1 MQEQLLPQVQASV
14 VGPMD
19 NLSESLHTQM
29 ARQLE
34 RLNAVERTH
43 KEMQNEQEQ
52 IMEELA
58 KYQDNLEN
66 LIQKSELD
74 AQRLFKT

>member
-1 MQEQLLPQVQASV
+1 
-14 VGPMD
+14 MD

>member
-19 NLSESLHTQM
+19 NLSESLHAQM
-29 ARQLE
+29 ARQFE

-66 LIQKSELD
+66 LIQKSEVD